1 MKNQTNNTQAKY
13 SNSPAIEAGFEN
25 VTITE
30 DELISL
36 EDQYQ
41 ILTSLSFP
49 FP

>member
-1 MKNQTNNTQAKY
+1 MKNQTYHTTAKY
-13 SNSPAIEAGFEN
+13 SSTPEITNGQEN

-30 DELISL
+30 DELHLL

>member
-13 SNSPAIEAGFEN
+13 SNLPEVDANQEN
-25 VTITE
+25 VTISE
-30 DELISL
+30 DELHLL